1 MCIYMSAVSEWHA
14 ARDESGAPSEWLT
27 AAAAAAGH
35 AVDSA
40 AFADWLD
47 ETDPLR
53 SFRDKF
59 HVPEHEPGKEQVYF
73 CGDSLGPQPR
83 ATTAAVQTELQKWA
97 LGGVSGHFTGDLPWA
112 TCEEVL
118 PELMADMVGARDAK
132 LEVAAMNSLTVNLH
146 MLMATFYRP
155 VAGRAAILIEAGAFP
170 SDRIAVVSQIQN
182 HGFDPASE
190 LVEVAPR
197 LDGLLYTEDITAAIS
212 AHHPRLALVLLGGVN
227 YLTGQ
232 VLATAREAPPRH
244 GAGACPCPDRQVLDM
259 AAIAAHTQQLN
270 AAAQARGAP
279 RVPLGLD
286 LAHAV
291 GNVPLSLHAWGVDFA
306 AWCTYAGSGRE
317 PIDEQTSVRRACSAS
332 WAPRVP
338 RHAGTS
344 T

>member
-1 MCIYMSAVSEWHA
+1 MSAVREWHA

-40 AFADWLD
+40 AFAEWLD

-73 CGDSLGPQPR
+73 CGNSLGPQPR

-232 VLATAREAPPRH
+232 VLAWVLATAREAPPRPRPSLSLPLPLPLASSPGARH
-244 GAGACPCPDRQVLDM
+244 GGDRRAHPAAQRGGAGP
-259 AAIAAHTQQLN
+259 
-270 AAAQARGAP
+270 
-279 RVPLGLD
+279 
-286 LAHAV
+286 
-291 GNVPLSLHAWGVDFA
+291 
-306 AWCTYAGSGRE
+306 
-317 PIDEQTSVRRACSAS
+317 RRA
-332 WAPRVP
+332 
-338 RHAGTS
+338 
-344 T
+344 